1 MTKVNVI
8 IDFSKWNKKI
18 SEPKNYIKKKVRKIK
33 RNKFLKGNNKEFS
46 LFLTSSKKMKN
57 LNFKFKNKNKSTD
70 VLSFPNNDKFL
81 NTDYLGDVAI
91 NFEIVDKRSKD
102 TNFNYEFDRMWVHGY
117 LHLLGFD
124 HKKNKD
130 FAKMSK
136 IEKKM
141 NYGFYQPCAAVNYP
155 GKEVPYTRI
164 IEYKHFLNQESPH
177 TVIVSETT
185 NDHGE
190 PYYPVPNKKNMDL
203 YQRYQKLAEHEQT
216 HSGIYFVGRLAN
228 YKYFNMDQ
236 AIKNAI
242 NFFET
247 KFL

>member
-8 IDFSKWNKKI
+8 VDFSKWNKKI

-81 NTDYLGDVAI
+81 NTGYLGDVAI
-91 NFEIVDKRSKD
+91 NFEIVDKRSKN

-124 HKKNKD
+124 HKKIKD
-130 FAKMSK
+130 FDKMSK
-136 IEKKM
+136 IEKKILDC
-141 NYGFYQPCAAVNYP
+141 FD
-155 GKEVPYTRI
+155 
-164 IEYKHFLNQESPH
+164 H
-177 TVIVSETT
+177 T
-185 NDHGE
+185 
-190 PYYPVPNKKNMDL
+190 
-203 YQRYQKLAEHEQT
+203 
-216 HSGIYFVGRLAN
+216 F
-228 YKYFNMDQ
+228 
-236 AIKNAI
+236 
-242 NFFET
+242 
-247 KFL
+247 

>member
-8 IDFSKWNKKI
+8 VDFSKWNKKI

-46 LFLTSSKKMKN
+46 LLLTSSKKMKN

-81 NTDYLGDVAI
+81 NTNYLGDVAI

-124 HKKNKD
+124 HKKIKD
-130 FAKMSK
+130 FNKMSK
-136 IEKKM
+136 IEKKILDC
-141 NYGFYQPCAAVNYP
+141 FD
-155 GKEVPYTRI
+155 
-164 IEYKHFLNQESPH
+164 H
-177 TVIVSETT
+177 T
-185 NDHGE
+185 
-190 PYYPVPNKKNMDL
+190 
-203 YQRYQKLAEHEQT
+203 
-216 HSGIYFVGRLAN
+216 F
-228 YKYFNMDQ
+228 
-236 AIKNAI
+236 
-242 NFFET
+242 
-247 KFL
+247 

>member
-46 LFLTSSKKMKN
+46 LLLTSSKKMKN
-57 LNFKFKNKNKSTD
+57 LNLKFKNKNKSTD

-91 NFEIVDKRSKD
+91 NFEIVDKRSKN

-124 HKKNKD
+124 HKKIKD
-130 FAKMSK
+130 FDKMSK
-136 IEKKM
+136 IEKKILDC
-141 NYGFYQPCAAVNYP
+141 FD
-155 GKEVPYTRI
+155 
-164 IEYKHFLNQESPH
+164 H
-177 TVIVSETT
+177 T
-185 NDHGE
+185 
-190 PYYPVPNKKNMDL
+190 
-203 YQRYQKLAEHEQT
+203 
-216 HSGIYFVGRLAN
+216 F
-228 YKYFNMDQ
+228 
-236 AIKNAI
+236 
-242 NFFET
+242 
-247 KFL
+247 

>member
-81 NTDYLGDVAI
+81 NTDYLGDIAI
-91 NFEIVDKRSKD
+91 NFEIVDKRSKN

-124 HKKNKD
+124 HKKVKD
-130 FAKMSK
+130 FDKMSK
-136 IEKKM
+136 IEKKILDC
-141 NYGFYQPCAAVNYP
+141 FD
-155 GKEVPYTRI
+155 
-164 IEYKHFLNQESPH
+164 H
-177 TVIVSETT
+177 T
-185 NDHGE
+185 
-190 PYYPVPNKKNMDL
+190 
-203 YQRYQKLAEHEQT
+203 
-216 HSGIYFVGRLAN
+216 F
-228 YKYFNMDQ
+228 
-236 AIKNAI
+236 
-242 NFFET
+242 
-247 KFL
+247 

>member
-46 LFLTSSKKMKN
+46 LLLTSSKKMKN
-57 LNFKFKNKNKSTD
+57 LNLKFKNKNKSTD

-81 NTDYLGDVAI
+81 NTGYLGDVAI
-91 NFEIVDKRSKD
+91 NFEIVDKRSKN

-124 HKKNKD
+124 HKKIKD

-136 IEKKM
+136 IEKKILDC
-141 NYGFYQPCAAVNYP
+141 FD
-155 GKEVPYTRI
+155 
-164 IEYKHFLNQESPH
+164 H
-177 TVIVSETT
+177 T
-185 NDHGE
+185 
-190 PYYPVPNKKNMDL
+190 
-203 YQRYQKLAEHEQT
+203 
-216 HSGIYFVGRLAN
+216 F
-228 YKYFNMDQ
+228 
-236 AIKNAI
+236 
-242 NFFET
+242 
-247 KFL
+247 

>member
-18 SEPKNYIKKKVRKIK
+18 SEPKNYIKKKVSKIK

-81 NTDYLGDVAI
+81 NTGYLGDVAI

-124 HKKNKD
+124 HKKIKD
-130 FAKMSK
+130 FDKMSK
-136 IEKKM
+136 IEKKILDC
-141 NYGFYQPCAAVNYP
+141 FD
-155 GKEVPYTRI
+155 
-164 IEYKHFLNQESPH
+164 H
-177 TVIVSETT
+177 T
-185 NDHGE
+185 
-190 PYYPVPNKKNMDL
+190 
-203 YQRYQKLAEHEQT
+203 
-216 HSGIYFVGRLAN
+216 F
-228 YKYFNMDQ
+228 
-236 AIKNAI
+236 
-242 NFFET
+242 
-247 KFL
+247 

>member
-8 IDFSKWNKKI
+8 VDFSKWNKKI
-18 SEPKNYIKKKVRKIK
+18 SEPKNYIKKKVSKIK

-81 NTDYLGDVAI
+81 NTNYLGDVAI

-124 HKKNKD
+124 HKKIKD
-130 FAKMSK
+130 FNKMSK
-136 IEKKM
+136 IEKKILDC
-141 NYGFYQPCAAVNYP
+141 FD
-155 GKEVPYTRI
+155 
-164 IEYKHFLNQESPH
+164 H
-177 TVIVSETT
+177 T
-185 NDHGE
+185 
-190 PYYPVPNKKNMDL
+190 
-203 YQRYQKLAEHEQT
+203 
-216 HSGIYFVGRLAN
+216 F
-228 YKYFNMDQ
+228 
-236 AIKNAI
+236 
-242 NFFET
+242 
-247 KFL
+247 

>member
-46 LFLTSSKKMKN
+46 LLLTSSKKMKN
-57 LNFKFKNKNKSTD
+57 LNLKFKNKNKSTD

-124 HKKNKD
+124 HKKIKD

-136 IEKKM
+136 IEKKILDC
-141 NYGFYQPCAAVNYP
+141 FD
-155 GKEVPYTRI
+155 
-164 IEYKHFLNQESPH
+164 H
-177 TVIVSETT
+177 T
-185 NDHGE
+185 
-190 PYYPVPNKKNMDL
+190 
-203 YQRYQKLAEHEQT
+203 
-216 HSGIYFVGRLAN
+216 F
-228 YKYFNMDQ
+228 
-236 AIKNAI
+236 
-242 NFFET
+242 
-247 KFL
+247 

>member
-46 LFLTSSKKMKN
+46 LLLTSSKKMKN

-81 NTDYLGDVAI
+81 NTDYLGDVAV
-91 NFEIVDKRSKD
+91 NFEVVDKRSKN

-117 LHLLGFD
+117 FHLLGFD
-124 HKKNKD
+124 HKKIKD

-136 IEKKM
+136 IEKKILDC
-141 NYGFYQPCAAVNYP
+141 FD
-155 GKEVPYTRI
+155 
-164 IEYKHFLNQESPH
+164 H
-177 TVIVSETT
+177 T
-185 NDHGE
+185 
-190 PYYPVPNKKNMDL
+190 
-203 YQRYQKLAEHEQT
+203 
-216 HSGIYFVGRLAN
+216 F
-228 YKYFNMDQ
+228 
-236 AIKNAI
+236 
-242 NFFET
+242 
-247 KFL
+247 

>member
-46 LFLTSSKKMKN
+46 LLLTSSKKMKN
-57 LNFKFKNKNKSTD
+57 LNLKFKNKNKPTD

-124 HKKNKD
+124 HKKIKD

-136 IEKKM
+136 IEKKILDC
-141 NYGFYQPCAAVNYP
+141 FD
-155 GKEVPYTRI
+155 
-164 IEYKHFLNQESPH
+164 H
-177 TVIVSETT
+177 T
-185 NDHGE
+185 
-190 PYYPVPNKKNMDL
+190 
-203 YQRYQKLAEHEQT
+203 
-216 HSGIYFVGRLAN
+216 F
-228 YKYFNMDQ
+228 
-236 AIKNAI
+236 
-242 NFFET
+242 
-247 KFL
+247 

>member
-18 SEPKNYIKKKVRKIK
+18 SEPKNYIKKKVSKIK

-81 NTDYLGDVAI
+81 NTNYLGDVAI

-102 TNFNYEFDRMWVHGY
+102 TNFNYEFDRMWLHGY

-124 HKKNKD
+124 HKKIKD
-130 FAKMSK
+130 FNKMSK
-136 IEKKM
+136 IEKKILDC
-141 NYGFYQPCAAVNYP
+141 FD
-155 GKEVPYTRI
+155 
-164 IEYKHFLNQESPH
+164 H
-177 TVIVSETT
+177 T
-185 NDHGE
+185 
-190 PYYPVPNKKNMDL
+190 
-203 YQRYQKLAEHEQT
+203 
-216 HSGIYFVGRLAN
+216 F
-228 YKYFNMDQ
+228 
-236 AIKNAI
+236 
-242 NFFET
+242 
-247 KFL
+247 

>member
-46 LFLTSSKKMKN
+46 LLLTSSKKMRN
-57 LNFKFKNKNKSTD
+57 LNLKFKNKNKSTD

-124 HKKNKD
+124 HKKIKD
-130 FAKMSK
+130 FDKMSK
-136 IEKKM
+136 IEKKILDC
-141 NYGFYQPCAAVNYP
+141 FD
-155 GKEVPYTRI
+155 
-164 IEYKHFLNQESPH
+164 H
-177 TVIVSETT
+177 T
-185 NDHGE
+185 
-190 PYYPVPNKKNMDL
+190 
-203 YQRYQKLAEHEQT
+203 
-216 HSGIYFVGRLAN
+216 F
-228 YKYFNMDQ
+228 
-236 AIKNAI
+236 
-242 NFFET
+242 
-247 KFL
+247 

>member
-8 IDFSKWNKKI
+8 VDFSKWNKKI

-81 NTDYLGDVAI
+81 NTNYLGDVAI

-102 TNFNYEFDRMWVHGY
+102 TNFNYEFDRMWLHGY

-124 HKKNKD
+124 HKKIKD
-130 FAKMSK
+130 FNKMSK
-136 IEKKM
+136 IEKKILDC
-141 NYGFYQPCAAVNYP
+141 FD
-155 GKEVPYTRI
+155 
-164 IEYKHFLNQESPH
+164 H
-177 TVIVSETT
+177 T
-185 NDHGE
+185 
-190 PYYPVPNKKNMDL
+190 
-203 YQRYQKLAEHEQT
+203 
-216 HSGIYFVGRLAN
+216 F
-228 YKYFNMDQ
+228 
-236 AIKNAI
+236 
-242 NFFET
+242 
-247 KFL
+247 

>member
-8 IDFSKWNKKI
+8 VDFSKWNKKI
-18 SEPKNYIKKKVRKIK
+18 SEPKNYIKKKVSKIK

-81 NTDYLGDVAI
+81 NTGYLGDVAI

-124 HKKNKD
+124 HKKIKD
-130 FAKMSK
+130 FDKMSK
-136 IEKKM
+136 IEKKILDC
-141 NYGFYQPCAAVNYP
+141 FD
-155 GKEVPYTRI
+155 
-164 IEYKHFLNQESPH
+164 H
-177 TVIVSETT
+177 T
-185 NDHGE
+185 
-190 PYYPVPNKKNMDL
+190 
-203 YQRYQKLAEHEQT
+203 
-216 HSGIYFVGRLAN
+216 F
-228 YKYFNMDQ
+228 
-236 AIKNAI
+236 
-242 NFFET
+242 
-247 KFL
+247 